1 MSLPVGAQILALTM
15 GHVFSNAVRTLPAV
29 SADVLSR
36 DLGIG
41 TETLSAITGAF
52 PLAFALAMI
61 PVGVALDRWGSR
73 LVAMV
78 LLGIAATG
86 AVLAAFATG
95 PLSMVVAQSIIGIGC
110 SGMMMAPMAFAA
122 RSMPVAQ
129 FGVWAGIVQATGN
142 SGMLL
147 SASPL
152 AWLVDASGWRAGF
165 FACAALAALAFFAVA
180 LLVGVLAFLL
190 LERRFRAAGKTSAL
204 PDPVAQS

>member
-1 MSLPVGAQILALTM
+1 LSLPIGAQILALTM

-78 LLGIAATG
+78 LLSIAATG
-86 AVLAAFATG
+86 AVLAGFATG

-110 SGMMMAPMAFAA
+110 SGMVMAPMAFAA

-129 FGVWAGIVQATGN
+129 FGAAPIVRAPHPNAARLLAGWLATN
-142 SGMLL
+142 E
-147 SASPL
+147 AKAARERRTRPQ
-152 AWLVDASGWRAGF
+152 
-165 FACAALAALAFFAVA
+165 ALATV
-180 LLVGVLAFLL
+180 
-190 LERRFRAAGKTSAL
+190 
-204 PDPVAQS
+204 